1 MKGEYIFLICIG
13 LFFYYYFVIKKAEST
28 STQKASDVLT
38 VEEEKARANRENPQ
52 KDFVSKPFPKENIRT
67 YNITP
72 KIIG

>member
-1 MKGEYIFLICIG
+1 MKGDYVFLICIG
-13 LFFYYYFVIKKAEST
+13 LFFYYYFVIKKAKPT
-28 STQKASDVLT
+28 TTQKDIDVLT

-67 YNITP
+67 YEIAP